1 MFNCLGQTSA
11 IEEQLQDSGP
21 AKVGGSEYIRNK
33 LRRREMRKLKHKIMG
48 VYSHYLMF
56 EYTPVRIF
64 ALSRLYEQTRSRS
77 GLRPTK
83 D

>member
-1 MFNCLGQTSA
+1 MFNYLGQTSA

-21 AKVGGSEYIRNK
+21 AKVGGSEF
-33 LRRREMRKLKHKIMG
+33 RRRKMRKLKHKIKG
-48 VYSHYLMF
+48 VLLY
-56 EYTPVRIF
+56 VRIF